1 MFLSRELDST
11 EATLSIL
18 KARSGRSG
26 WTIPMVFN
34 PERLTFF
41 EDQYWNNISSV
52 MFDNI
57 INKESYPYSKR
68 RLKYYSLVFKD
79 AEHKIING
87 VNPEDVHKNLIKDLN
102 RLQSRN

>member
-1 MFLSRELDST
+1 
-11 EATLSIL
+11 
-18 KARSGRSG
+18 
-26 WTIPMVFN
+26 
-34 PERLTFF
+34 
-41 EDQYWNNISSV
+41 

-87 VNPEDVHKNLIKDLN
+87 VNPEDVHKDLIKDLN
-102 RLQSRN
+102 RVQSINSKTKWIKMEKEKNENKIIEEVF

>member
-1 MFLSRELDST
+1 
-11 EATLSIL
+11 
-18 KARSGRSG
+18 
-26 WTIPMVFN
+26 
-34 PERLTFF
+34 
-41 EDQYWNNISSV
+41 

-87 VNPEDVHKNLIKDLN
+87 VNPEDVHKDLIKDLN
-102 RLQSRN
+102 RLQSRIQKLMEIKLKEIKMKIRLLKRFFKNV